1 MSEEKKLHE
10 ADCDCEDCA
19 EEEVNVVELIDDAG
33 KVHKCY
39 HIGTIEYKGG
49 WYAFFQSAEEDA
61 EEEELSLIHI

>member
-10 ADCDCEDCA
+10 AHDADCDCEECA
-19 EEEVNVVELIDDAG
+19 GEEVNVVDLVDDEG

-49 WYAFFQSAEEDA
+49 WYAFFQTADE
-61 EEEELSLIHI
+61 